1 MEKILFSVILVFVSY
16 QGVIIDS
23 NKIEVPLKSKERWNA
38 SAQYYEPTRRNQ
50 IIDSVFT
57 PKGINQIK
65 FKEHARTIRKML
77 NDREY
82 LSREKELPPP
92 MTGTLAPWKNDKKN

>member
-1 MEKILFSVILVFVSY
+1 MEKILFSVILVIVSY
-16 QGVIIDS
+16 QGVTIDP
-23 NKIEVPLKSKERWNA
+23 NKIEVPVKSRERWNS

-57 PKGINQIK
+57 PQGVNKIK
-65 FKEHARTIRKML
+65 FKEHYTTIRKML
-77 NDREY
+77 NDKEY

-92 MTGTLAPWKNDKKN
+92 MTGTPAPWKK